1 MLLLGYL
8 GINLD
13 DSRTKYNDICHNI
26 EYTQYITKYLCY
38 QLRKQELTKPLT
50 ILTTAIG
57 QFGRLILS
65 QRSRWSWAALK
76 NMRKS
81 RGQNINF
88 FFLDLPSPR
97 WQDSNCLTPSPS
109 TTSHVPIFLSR
120 VAMPKLSVMYSDLL
134 MKGMDFLE
142 ASLAWFGC
150 FQVAHGTTE
159 FPSAAKNLWKALPS
173 MKLRG
178 CGFFT
183 GALYWVFHHLKKH
196 DFGRLL
202 IKLNFAYLECGWC
215 LWSR

>member
-1 MLLLGYL
+1 MLSITQTGVHQTIDHLDYCHWN
-8 GINLD
+8 NLD
-13 DSRTKYNDICHNI
+13 GWFYPNGASGVEPPWKICAS
-26 EYTQYITKYLCY
+26 Q
-38 QLRKQELTKPLT
+38 
-50 ILTTAIG
+50 IG
-57 QFGRLILS
+57 SSPI
-65 QRSRWSWAALK
+65 
-76 NMRKS
+76 S

-97 WQDSNCLTPSPS
+97 WQDSNCLTPSPA
-109 TTSHVPIFLSR
+109 TTSHVRIFLSR

-159 FPSAAKNLWKALPS
+159 FPSATKNLWKALPS

-183 GALYWVFHHLKKH
+183 GALYWVFHHKK
-196 DFGRLL
+196 
-202 IKLNFAYLECGWC
+202 KKQCWTPAY
-215 LWSR
+215 